1 MVYSNFSVSRLVEN
15 KFVSV
20 KSESTGTYHHGDLRR
35 ALLDAAD
42 VVLEEQGMQ
51 GFTLRACARQAGVS
65 HAAPAHHFKDIQGV
79 LRAVAERGFARL
91 VAAIRTELAAARGD
105 LEAEMRATAR
115 AYVGFAEAHPE
126 HFRIMFRADLVAFD
140 PASRPAAVN
149 ETFMELTNVIL
160 RQRNDAEAQP
170 GEVFVQRTPE
180 QVNDILLGWCYVHG
194 YAHLKAEGQLTLV
207 PEDDHQTQMEQA
219 ATRLS
224 GLIRGLEAG

>member
-1 MVYSNFSVSRLVEN
+1 M
-15 KFVSV
+15 K
-20 KSESTGTYHHGDLRR
+20 KQSTGTYHHGDLRR

-91 VAAIRTELAAARGD
+91 VNAIKAELALVEGD
-105 LEAEMRATAR
+105 LEAEMSATAR

-126 HFRIMFRADLVAFD
+126 HFRIMFRADLMEFD
-140 PASRPAAVN
+140 ADNRPDSVK
-149 ETFMELTNVIL
+149 ETFLQLTNVIL
-160 RQRNDAEAQP
+160 RQRNDPQAQP

-207 PEDDHQTQMEQA
+207 PEDAHEAQMELA
-219 ATRLS
+219 ARRLS
-224 GLIRGLEAG
+224 GLIRSLDSARTCV